1 MNERGKSS
9 AYGCDACEEFFLVVV
24 VVVAGGFDGEN
35 ENVCSNRF

>member
-24 VVVAGGFDGEN
+24 VVAGGFDGEN